1 MIRPARRGDVAAVL
15 TLVRGLAAYERE
27 PDAVAMTA
35 DDLTAALFGEPP
47 AAYCLVARPP
57 GDTAATTADDAATA
71 TGADATDVV
80 GFAMWHPTFSTWT
93 GKTGMYLIDL
103 FVRPEH
109 RRAGHGREL
118 LTELARICGRR
129 GYQRL
134 EWAVLDWNTPAHDF
148 YRSVGAAPTSEW
160 TTWRLDARAI
170 DALADPRPHHG
181 GVT

>member
-1 MIRPARRGDVAAVL
+1 MIRPARRGDVEAVL
-15 TLVRGLAAYERE
+15 ALVRGLAAYERE

-35 DDLTAALFGEPP
+35 DDLTTALFGDPP
-47 AAYCLVARPP
+47 AAHCLVAESPNP
-57 GDTAATTADDAATA
+57 AGDVA
-71 TGADATDVV
+71 DVV

-93 GKTGMYLIDL
+93 GKSGMYLIDL

-129 GYQRL
+129 GHLRL
-134 EWAVLDWNTPAHDF
+134 EWAVLDWNTPAHAF

-170 DALADPRPHHG
+170 DTLAGPRPHHDS
-181 GVT
+181 VT